1 MNISEPFIRRPVAT
15 TLLVVAITLAGA
27 VAFRLLP
34 VSPLPR
40 VDFPTISVNAGLP
53 GASPEIMASSVA
65 TPLERQFARIASVTE
80 MTSSSS
86 LGNTSVTLQFDLN
99 RDINA
104 AARDVQAA
112 INAARGYLPTNLPNN
127 PTYRKVNPADSPIF
141 LLALTSDVL
150 SKSQM
155 YDAASSILAQKLSQ
169 VSGVGQVIVGGGAL
183 PGVRIELNPTALN
196 KYGIGLEQV
205 RGVLSSANA
214 NTPKGHFSDGHRM
227 YEVGANDQLFTA
239 INYIPLIVAYRNGSA
254 VRISDIGTAR
264 DAPEDIL
271 QAGYSNGKPSVL
283 IIIFRQPNANIIDTV
298 DGIRAALPQLKAAIP
313 QSIEMRVAMDQTL
326 TIRASVNNVEQ
337 TLIISVILVILVV
350 FLFLRNPR
358 TTFIPSVAVPVS
370 LVGTFGVMYLLGYSL
385 DNLSLMA
392 LCISTGF
399 VVDDAIVV
407 IENISRYLEK
417 GLHPFQA
424 ALTGAKEIG
433 STVLTISISLV
444 AVFIPLLLMGGV
456 VGRLF
461 REFAVTLAVAI
472 LVSMVVSLTAT
483 PMMCAHLLKEQ
494 ESHGRLYRT
503 SERAFNRVVKAY
515 GRTLSTVLRY
525 PRITLAVLL
534 ATIALNVYLYI
545 YVPKGFFPQQDNGRM
560 MGAIQADQDTSFKAM
575 DKTLLQ
581 MVNMIVAD
589 PAIDTVEGFTGSGN
603 TARMFIS
610 LKPPGQRA
618 ARNAPAAQRNITA
631 DQIIARLRP
640 KLGVVPGATLY
651 MQAAQD
657 VRVGGRMASAQY
669 QYTMRGDNLQ
679 DLVNYAPR
687 MLRQLR
693 TIPVIADVN
702 TDQQNNGLQA
712 WVQYD
717 RETAARFGI
726 SPQLMDNTL
735 YDAFGQRQVSTM
747 YLPLNQY
754 HVVMEAAPQYWQDPQ
769 FLRQIYVTSPAGYQ
783 VPLSAIARDA
793 SITAP
798 LSVNHQGLFPSVTIS
813 FNLRPGV
820 ALGDAVDVIN
830 ASAAKIG
837 LPATIHTGFAGTAQA
852 YQDSLGSEPLLIA
865 AALVAVYLV
874 LGILYES
881 YVHPVTILST
891 LPSAGVG
898 ALLALL
904 LTHTELSVI
913 AIIGI
918 ILLIGLVKKNGILMI
933 DFALSAERIEGK
945 NSRDAIYEACLLRF
959 RPILMTTMAA
969 MLGAVP
975 LAIGTGT
982 GSELRRPLGIAII
995 GGLIVSQLLTLYTT
1009 PVVYLYF
1016 DRIQHWWWE
1025 RVRMGRREVT
1035 EPRGFEA

>member
-1 MNISEPFIRRPVAT
+1 
-15 TLLVVAITLAGA
+15 
-27 VAFRLLP
+27 
-34 VSPLPR
+34 
-40 VDFPTISVNAGLP
+40 
-53 GASPEIMASSVA
+53 
-65 TPLERQFARIASVTE
+65 
-80 MTSSSS
+80 
-86 LGNTSVTLQFDLN
+86 
-99 RDINA
+99 
-104 AARDVQAA
+104 
-112 INAARGYLPTNLPNN
+112 
-127 PTYRKVNPADSPIF
+127 
-141 LLALTSDVL
+141 
-150 SKSQM
+150 
-155 YDAASSILAQKLSQ
+155 
-169 VSGVGQVIVGGGAL
+169 
-183 PGVRIELNPTALN
+183 
-196 KYGIGLEQV
+196 
-205 RGVLSSANA
+205 
-214 NTPKGHFSDGHRM
+214 
-227 YEVGANDQLFTA
+227 
-239 INYIPLIVAYRNGSA
+239 
-254 VRISDIGTAR
+254 
-264 DAPEDIL
+264 
-271 QAGYSNGKPSVL
+271 
-283 IIIFRQPNANIIDTV
+283 V

-313 QSIEMRVAMDQTL
+313 QSIDMRVAMDQTL
-326 TIRASVNNVEQ
+326 TIRASVKNVEQ
-337 TLIISVILVILVV
+337 TLVISVILVILVV
-350 FLFLRNPR
+350 FFFLRNPR

-525 PRITLAVLL
+525 PGITLAVLL

-589 PAIDTVEGFTGSGN
+589 PAIDTVEGFTGGGN

-610 LKPPGQRA
+610 LKPPGERA

-657 VRVGGRMASAQY
+657 VRVGGRMSSAQY

-679 DLVNYAPR
+679 DLVNYAPP
-687 MLRQLR
+687 MLQQLR
-693 TIPVIADVN
+693 TVRIIADVN

-717 RETAARFGI
+717 RDTAARFGI
-726 SPQLMDNTL
+726 SPQLIDNTL

-747 YLPLNQY
+747 YTSLNQY
-754 HVVMEAAPQYWQDPQ
+754 HVVMGAAPQYWQNPQ

-783 VPLSAIARDA
+783 VPLSAIAHDA
-793 SITAP
+793 PITAP

-813 FNLRPGV
+813 FNLRPGI
-820 ALGDAVDVIN
+820 ALGDAVDAIN

-904 LTHTELSVI
+904 LTRTELSVI
-913 AIIGI
+913 AVIGI

-1016 DRIQHWWWE
+1016 DRIQYWWWE
-1025 RVRMGRREVT
+1025 RIRMGRREEA
-1035 EPRGFEA
+1035 EPHSFEA